1 MQNNFIHK
9 LHSKNAGMLCKQKQ
23 CNDCYILET
32 HILLMLEHRNIVEQF
47 LNINLLR
54 TGEYLM
60 NRLNKIVWKLRK
72 SGEIC
77 AQGWKSLEMSGRRS
91 FKMDRSELEKCS
103 TVRWIEIWNYF
114 CKT

>member
-72 SGEIC
+72 SGEISVRK
-77 AQGWKSLEMSGRRS
+77 AENHWKCQAEGHLKWTEANWKNVPRL
-91 FKMDRSELEKCS
+91 DE
-103 TVRWIEIWNYF
+103 
-114 CKT
+114 